1 MNKNSVLVNT
11 LIVYLFIIY
20 LLFTNSC
27 NVNNKLFIILPL
39 VIYFYFVS
47 ISNQ

>member
-27 NVNNKLFIILPL
+27 NVNNNIFIILPL
-39 VIYFYFVS
+39 IIYFYFVS
-47 ISNQ
+47 ISN

>member
-27 NVNNKLFIILPL
+27 NVNNNIFIILPL
-39 VIYFYFVS
+39 IIYFYFVS
-47 ISNQ
+47 ISK